1 MWPGEQPPGSGT
13 QPQHNPYRQPGYQ
26 QPNPYVGQ
34 QQPAQWAVPTAVP
47 PPQPDGGGRRTKL
60 VAVVAAAA
68 VVVTACV
75 TGFLVLGGGKDDE
88 AGPGPTASPSSA
100 SGSPSAAVSATQDNP
115 RGDEALKP
123 TVTGWK
129 VVVNPDVGIAFDVPA
144 DWAPRPKDWITYV
157 TDDSGSGDKVLVGM
171 KAPAVYKEKWCSSDD
186 DKNGRTENTSLAS
199 VGTRGND
206 SSKSPA
212 EAARADS
219 ADWVYG
225 WYAQPDRKKVT
236 TGPVTSYT
244 TASGITG
251 SLATSRSSGVVKQ
264 HKCDSDGTA
273 TTFAFKD
280 PDGSVLSWSFVGA
293 TGVSGAVPE
302 STVRDILRTV
312 RLYDTG
318 SDS

>member
-1 MWPGEQPPGSGT
+1 MWPGEQPPGGGAN
-13 QPQHNPYRQPGYQ
+13 PQQNPYQQPGYQ
-26 QPNPYVGQ
+26 QPNPYLG
-34 QQPAQWAVPTAVP
+34 QQPAQWPAPPTVTP
-47 PPQPDGGGRRTKL
+47 PGPDGGGRRTKL
-60 VAVVAAAA
+60 MAVVAAAT
-68 VVVTACV
+68 VVVAAGV
-75 TGFLVLGGGKDDE
+75 TGFLVLGGGKDDR
-88 AGPGPTASPSSA
+88 ADPGPTTSPTASSASPSASSA
-100 SGSPSAAVSATQDNP
+100 HDNP
-115 RGDEALKP
+115 RAGGDLKP

-129 VVVNPDVGIAFDVPA
+129 VVVNPDVGIAFDVPP
-144 DWAPRPKDWITYV
+144 DWAPRSKSWITYV
-157 TDDSGSGDKVLVGM
+157 TDDAGSGDKVIIGM

-186 DKNGRTENTSLAS
+186 NKDGSAENTSLAN

-206 SSKSPA
+206 DKSTE
-212 EAARADS
+212 EAARSDS

-251 SLATSRSSGVVKQ
+251 SLATSKSSGVVKK

-293 TGVSGAVPE
+293 TGVRGEVTDT
-302 STVRDILRTV
+302 TVRGILRTV
-312 RLYDTG
+312 RLYDVG
-318 SDS
+318 SGS